1 MRYLFGNHVLDT
13 ERRELRRADA
23 VVPVTPQV
31 FALLSYL
38 IRNRDRVVSKDDLV
52 AAIWS
57 GRSIT
62 DTALTTRINA
72 ARHAIGDSGDA
83 QHLIRTLTRR
93 GYRFVGLTRE
103 ERDSGE
109 AALLAS
115 ASDPAKYGAAG
126 LGHPS
131 VAVLSFANMSSH
143 HDHDFLADAIAADV
157 STALTKWRWLRVIG
171 RASRLVA
178 RDDATDVR
186 RLGTELGARYV
197 LEGSVSDAGRGI
209 RVAAMLIDTGTGVLA
224 WAKRFDNART
234 SRHDLRDEIAAALAS
249 SVAGTI
255 VTAERQR
262 AMRASADQLG
272 AWEAYQRGMWHMSN
286 CEPAENALAQRFFR
300 RAVDLDPASAEGYS
314 ALGWSYMMAASIFS
328 QMTIA
333 EGCELAEPLVRKA
346 AALDEGDVDSRA
358 RLAIASLL
366 HGDLEAAFEGAQKV
380 LSVNENCAEALG
392 VKGTALLYSG
402 RRQEGRDAIERHLRL
417 SPRDP
422 ARPIRLSQVAASL
435 YLDGNYADALTT
447 AQRVIWQ
454 YPKHPTAYRWLAASL
469 GQLGR
474 REEAHAALEHLQAI
488 APASFDMYIRQRP
501 RYCSIE
507 HAPLVEGLRKAGWK
521 E

>member
-1 MRYLFGNHVLDT
+1 LRYVFGIHALDT
-13 ERRELRRADA
+13 ERRELHRGEA

-31 FALLSYL
+31 FDLLMYL
-38 IRNRDRVVSKDDLV
+38 IGNRDRVISKDDLV

-57 GRSIT
+57 GRAIT

-83 QHLIRTLTRR
+83 QHLIRTLTRK
-93 GYRFVGLTRE
+93 GYRFVGRVQE
-103 ERDSGE
+103 ERASAA
-109 AALLAS
+109 AALHGIARDPATS
-115 ASDPAKYGAAG
+115 ASTGAG
-126 LGHPS
+126 NPS
-131 VAVLSFANMSSH
+131 VAVLPFANLSRH
-143 HDHDFLADAIAADV
+143 PDHDVLADAIAADAV
-157 STALTKWRWLRVIG
+157 TELTRRRWLHVIA
-171 RASRLVA
+171 RASRHAAGDVA
-178 RDDATDVR
+178 ADVR
-186 RLGTELGARYV
+186 RLGNELGARYV
-197 LEGSVSDAGRGI
+197 LEGSVRATGRGA
-209 RVAAMLIDTGTGVLA
+209 RVTAMLIDTGTGVLA
-224 WAKRFDNART
+224 WAKRYDSAQPL
-234 SRHDLRDEIAAALAS
+234 RHDAHDEITVALAAN
-249 SVAGTI
+249 VAGAI

-262 AMRASADQLG
+262 AMRASPDQLG

-286 CEPAENALAQRFFR
+286 CEPAENALAQSFFR
-300 RAVDLDPASAEGYS
+300 RAIELDPASASGYS
-314 ALGWSYMMAASIFS
+314 ALGWSCMMAASIFS

-333 EGCELAEPLVRKA
+333 EGCALAEPLVRRA
-346 AALDEGDVDSRA
+346 TALDEGDVDARA

-366 HGDLEAAFEGAQKV
+366 QGDLEAAFEGAQSV

-422 ARPIRLSQVAASL
+422 ARPIRLSQIAASL

-447 AQRVIWQ
+447 AQRVVRQ

-474 REEAHAALEHLQAI
+474 SAEAEAALEHLQTI
-488 APASFDMYIRQRP
+488 APSSFDMYIRQRP
-501 RYCSIE
+501 QYCSIE
-507 HAPLVEGLRKAGWK
+507 HAPLIEGLRKAGWK

>member
-1 MRYLFGNHVLDT
+1 LRYLFGNQVLDT
-13 ERRELRRADA
+13 ERRELRRGEA

-31 FALLSYL
+31 FALLAYL

-62 DTALTTRINA
+62 DTAMTTRINA
-72 ARHAIGDSGDA
+72 ARRAIGDSGDA

-93 GYRFVGLTRE
+93 GYRFVGLVRE
-103 ERDSGE
+103 ERASAE
-109 AALLAS
+109 AALLAN
-115 ASDPAKYGAAG
+115 APDPAKSGSARPG
-126 LGHPS
+126 NPT
-131 VAVLSFANMSSH
+131 VAVLPFANLSRCR
-143 HDHDFLADAIAADV
+143 DHDFFADTIAAN
-157 STALTKWRWLRVIG
+157 AAIELTKWRWLHVIA
-171 RASRLVA
+171 RIPRLA
-178 RDDATDVR
+178 AMDDTTDVR
-186 RLGTELGARYV
+186 RIGTDLGVRYV
-197 LEGSVSDAGRGI
+197 LEGRVSDAGHGI
-209 RVAAMLIDTGTGVLA
+209 RVTAMLIDTGTGVLT
-224 WAKRFDNART
+224 WAGRFDSAGA
-234 SRHDLRDEIAAALAS
+234 SRHDARDEIAAMVACDVAS
-249 SVAGTI
+249 AISS
-255 VTAERQR
+255 AERQR
-262 AMRASADQLG
+262 AIRASADQLG

-300 RAVDLDPASAEGYS
+300 RAIDLDPACAAGYS
-314 ALGWSYMMAASIFS
+314 ALGWSTMMAASIFS
-328 QMTIA
+328 QMTIT
-333 EGCELAEPLVRKA
+333 EGCEQAEPLLRKA
-346 AALDEGDVDSRA
+346 TALDEGDVDSRA

-366 HGDLEAAFEGAQKV
+366 RGDLEAAFEGARKV

-392 VKGTALLYSG
+392 VKGTTLLYSN

-435 YLDGNYADALTT
+435 YLDGNYADAMTT

-454 YPKHPTAYRWLAASL
+454 YPRHPTAYRWLAASL

-474 REEAHAALEHLQAI
+474 SAEAEAALEHLQTI

-507 HAPLVEGLRKAGWK
+507 HAPLVEGMRKAGWQ

>member
-1 MRYLFGNHVLDT
+1 LHYLFGNHVLDS
-13 ERRELRRADA
+13 ERRELRRGEA

-38 IRNRDRVVSKDDLV
+38 IRNRDRIVSKDDLV

-62 DTALTTRINA
+62 DTAMTTRINA
-72 ARHAIGDSGDA
+72 ARRAIGDSGDT

-93 GYRFVGLTRE
+93 GYRFVGLVRE
-103 ERDSGE
+103 ERDSVE

-115 ASDPAKYGAAG
+115 APDPAKSGPAG
-126 LGHPS
+126 PGNPI
-131 VAVLSFANMSSH
+131 VAVLPFVNMSRCP
-143 HDHDFLADAIAADV
+143 DHDFLADAIAVNAA
-157 STALTKWRWLRVIG
+157 TELTKWRWLRVIA
-171 RASRLVA
+171 RVSHLAA
-178 RDDATDVR
+178 RDDTTDVR
-186 RLGTELGARYV
+186 RLGTELGARYI
-197 LEGSVSDAGRGI
+197 LEGIVSDAGRGI
-209 RVAAMLIDTGTGVLA
+209 RVTAMLIDTATGVLA
-224 WAKRFDNART
+224 WAGRFDSARA
-234 SRHDLRDEIAAALAS
+234 SRHDVCDEIVAMLVS
-249 SVAGTI
+249 NVAGAI

-272 AWEAYQRGMWHMSN
+272 GWEAYQRGMWHMSN

-300 RAVDLDPASAEGYS
+300 RAIDLDPASAAGYS

-328 QMTIA
+328 QMTLA
-333 EGCELAEPLVRKA
+333 EGCELAEPLLRKA
-346 AALDEGDVDSRA
+346 TALDEGDVDSRA

-366 HGDLEAAFEGAQKV
+366 RGELEAAFEGAQKA

-392 VKGTALLYSG
+392 VKGTVLLYSD

-435 YLDGNYADALTT
+435 YLDRNYADAMTT

-454 YPKHPTAYRWLAASL
+454 YPRHPTAWRWLAASL

-474 REEAHAALEHLQAI
+474 STEAAAALEHLQTI

-507 HAPLVEGLRKAGWK
+507 HAPLVEGMRKAGWK